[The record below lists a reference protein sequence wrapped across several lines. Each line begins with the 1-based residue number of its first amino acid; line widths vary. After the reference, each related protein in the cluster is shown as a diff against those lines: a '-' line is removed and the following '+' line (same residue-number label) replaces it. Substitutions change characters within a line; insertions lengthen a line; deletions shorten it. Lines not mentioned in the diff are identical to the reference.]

1 MNSFKTVTSPKNNII
16 TFSVTCAIMFALAFL
31 ALSITVAFWLFLEIV
46 IAAIFT
52 ILFFRVKRAYW
63 IIEFQDKLLILN
75 DNGNGKTYQ
84 VDQLTVA
91 DFEFKQTEKQKA
103 LNSGDVRM
111 VNYPLFM
118 MYDVQN
124 YREFE
129 AYVRRN
135 FK

>member
-1 MNSFKTVTSPKNNII
+1 
-16 TFSVTCAIMFALAFL
+16 MFALAFL

-46 IAAIFT
+46 IAAIFA
-52 ILFFRVKRAYW
+52 ILFFRVKRAYLS
-63 IIEFQDKLLILN
+63 IEFQDKLLILH

-124 YREFE
+124 FSEFE
-129 AYVRRN
+129 AYVRNN

>member
-1 MNSFKTVTSPKNNII
+1 MTSFKTVSSPHKNIKTIVI
-16 TFSVTCAIMFALAFL
+16 TFTVMFALAFL
-31 ALSITVAFWLFLEIV
+31 AILVTVAFWIYLEIMF
-46 IAAIFT
+46 AISFL
-52 ILFFRVKRAYW
+52 ICFFAVKRTYW
-63 IIEFQDKLLILN
+63 IIEFKDQLLIMHN
-75 DNGNGKTYQ
+75 HGNGQTYQ

-103 LNSGDVRM
+103 SNTGNVRM

-124 YREFE
+124 YSEFE
-129 AYVRRN
+129 AYVRNN

>member
-124 YREFE
+124 YSEFE